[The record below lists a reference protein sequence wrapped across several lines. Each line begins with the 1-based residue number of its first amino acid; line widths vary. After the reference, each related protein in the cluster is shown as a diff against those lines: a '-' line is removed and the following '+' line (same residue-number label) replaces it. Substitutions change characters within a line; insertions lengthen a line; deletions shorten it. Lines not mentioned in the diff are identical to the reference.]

1 MVRAEDREVG
11 SHCLPGASR
20 WGQVL
25 DTHVY
30 PFSDTVAII
39 TVAAIYGLSRRK
51 KRDLGPCREK
61 EREELFSCD
70 EL

>member
-1 MVRAEDREVG
+1 MVGAEDREMG

-30 PFSDTVAII
+30 PFSDTVAMI
-39 TVAAIYGLSRRK
+39 TVTAIYGLSQRK
-51 KRDLGPCREK
+51 KRDPGPCWEK
-61 EREELFSCD
+61 ERGGAL
-70 EL
+70 LL